1 MRMSDWSS
9 DVCSSD
15 LASGVDRAGRE
26 LIEVALAAALPGSE
40 LTKQLLACARR
51 QSLDPEIFDINDRV
65 TQTMVLLKRTLG
77 ERVVM
82 STVLA
87 GDLRPAYADPSQFE
101 SALVNLAIN
110 ARDAMPEGGRLTIET
125 ANKQLDEDYAAA
137 NAAVVPGDYA
147 MLAVTDT
154 GTGMRSEEHTSE

>member
-1 MRMSDWSS
+1 
-9 DVCSSD
+9 
-15 LASGVDRAGRE
+15 
-26 LIEVALAAALPGSE
+26 
-40 LTKQLLACARR
+40 
-51 QSLDPEIFDINDRV
+51 
-65 TQTMVLLKRTLG
+65 
-77 ERVVM
+77 M

-87 GDLRPAYADPSQFE
+87 GDWRPAYADPSQFE

-137 NAAVVPGDYA
+137 NADVVPGDYA

-154 GTGMRSEEHTSE
+154 GTGMPPDVLAQVLDRKSTRLNSSH